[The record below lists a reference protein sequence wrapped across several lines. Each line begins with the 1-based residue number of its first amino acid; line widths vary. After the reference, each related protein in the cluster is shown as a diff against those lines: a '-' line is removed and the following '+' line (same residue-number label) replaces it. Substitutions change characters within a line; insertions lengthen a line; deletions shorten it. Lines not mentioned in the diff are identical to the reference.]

1 MHRAGVERRSM
12 TQTLNIASI
21 QANPVVGD
29 IAGNLEKA
37 QQHYAR
43 AKADGADIVVFSE
56 LFIIGYAPE
65 DLVLRPSAVTDCKTA
80 CERLAAETK
89 DGPAIVFSAPWKS
102 DGELYNAA
110 LFMRDGTITDIRF
123 KHHLPNY
130 GVFDEARVF
139 TKGPLPQPIDFN
151 GISIGLPI
159 CEDLW
164 QDTVAAH
171 LEDAGAELMISPNGS
186 PWRRT
191 ALTERVAALGEKVI
205 TEGLPLVYVNQVGG
219 QDELV
224 FDGSS
229 FSMAADGSI
238 VQSLKSFVDD
248 YDVATWHK
256 IDDIWTCFEAKQEI
270 QLSGHEADWR
280 AMCLGLGDYVNKNG
294 FKQIILGMS
303 GGIDSAMAATIAVD
317 ALGPDR
323 VWAVMMPTKYTS
335 NDSLTDA
342 EACCERLGC
351 RYDSIPIKPAIDA
364 FDEMLE
370 PFFRDL
376 PPSTAEEN
384 IQSRSRALTLMALSN
399 KFGPMLVTT
408 GNKSEMAVGY
418 ATLYGDMCGGYNPL
432 KDVYKTEVFALA
444 NWRNENTPEDLL
456 GADDPIPKRIITK
469 PPSAELREDQKDSD
483 SLPEYDVLDD
493 LLLCLIELEL
503 PIEEILTRGHSEAD
517 VKRIQNLLYIAEYKR
532 RQAPPGVKIGTKNFG
547 RDRRYPITNRYRDKI
562 PEGEI

>member
-1 MHRAGVERRSM
+1 VRPM
-12 TQTLNIASI
+12 TTRLKIASI

-29 IAGNLEKA
+29 IPGNLEKA
-37 QQHYAR
+37 ENHYAK
-43 AKADGADIVVFSE
+43 AKADGADIIVFSE

-80 CERLAAETK
+80 CERLAKATK
-89 DGPAIVFSAPWKS
+89 NGPAIVFSAPWKA
-102 DGELYNAA
+102 DGNLYNAA
-110 LFMRDGTITDIRF
+110 LFMRGGEITDIRF

-139 TKGPLPQPIDFN
+139 TRGPLPQPIDFN
-151 GISIGLPI
+151 GVSIGLPI

-171 LEDAGAELMISPNGS
+171 LDRAGAELMISPNGS

-191 ALTERVAALGEKVI
+191 ALSERAAAMGDKVI

-229 FSMAADGSI
+229 FSMSATGEI

-248 YDVATWHK
+248 YDVATWEK
-256 IDDIWTCFEAKQEI
+256 IDGVWTCVAAKQEV
-270 QLSGHEADWR
+270 QLSGYEADWR

-335 NDSLTDA
+335 GDSLTDA
-342 EACCERLGC
+342 EQCCERLGC

-370 PFFRDL
+370 PFFGDL
-376 PPSTAEEN
+376 APSTAEEN

-418 ATLYGDMCGGYNPL
+418 ATLYGDMSGGYNPL

-456 GADDPIPKRIITK
+456 GADDPIPTRIITK
-469 PPSAELREDQKDSD
+469 PPSAELRDDQKDSD

-493 LLLCLIELEL
+493 LLFCLIELEL

-532 RQAPPGVKIGTKNFG
+532 RQAPPGVKIGIKNFG

>member
-1 MHRAGVERRSM
+1 
-12 TQTLNIASI
+12 
-21 QANPVVGD
+21 
-29 IAGNLEKA
+29 
-37 QQHYAR
+37 
-43 AKADGADIVVFSE
+43 
-56 LFIIGYAPE
+56 
-65 DLVLRPSAVTDCKTA
+65 
-80 CERLAAETK
+80 
-89 DGPAIVFSAPWKS
+89 
-102 DGELYNAA
+102 
-110 LFMRDGTITDIRF
+110 
-123 KHHLPNY
+123 
-130 GVFDEARVF
+130 
-139 TKGPLPQPIDFN
+139 
-151 GISIGLPI
+151 
-159 CEDLW
+159 
-164 QDTVAAH
+164 
-171 LEDAGAELMISPNGS
+171 
-186 PWRRT
+186 
-191 ALTERVAALGEKVI
+191 VAALGEKVI
-205 TEGLPLVYVNQVGG
+205 TEGLPLIYVNQIGG

-248 YDVATWHK
+248 YDVATWEK
-256 IDDIWTCFEAKQEI
+256 QGEVWTCVSAKTEV

-335 NDSLTDA
+335 GDSLTDA

-364 FDEMLE
+364 FEGMLE
-370 PFFRDL
+370 PFFADM

-444 NWRNENTPEDLL
+444 NWRNENTPADLL
-456 GADDPIPKRIITK
+456 GADAPIPTRIITK
-469 PPSAELREDQKDSD
+469 PPSAELRDDQKDSD

-503 PIEEILTRGHSEAD
+503 PIEEIVARGHSEAN